1 MARDEIDEMTYDV
14 AIAGLGGMGSAI
26 AAHCAARGASVIGL
40 EQYGPAHDR
49 GSSHGKSR
57 MIRKAYFEDEAYV
70 PLVLRSY
77 ELWRALER
85 ETGDQL
91 LRITGVLSGG
101 EENSEIISGT
111 KRAAAQHDLS
121 IELLSREQVGKRYPG
136 VKLLENEVALFEPD
150 GGVLD
155 PEGAVRA
162 HLKAARTAGA
172 ELRFETAM
180 RSWESN
186 GDDAQLQL
194 ADGSRLSA
202 RTLILSLGPW
212 FKQTLEALGVTLRVQ
227 RNVQAWFSPSTNHY
241 DADRFPA
248 FLLDR
253 MGLPAPLYGFPD
265 FGDGLKVAFHG
276 LGQITTA
283 EEIDRG
289 VDMALDVSP
298 IALELER
305 WMPGGAAT
313 FREATPCMYSLTPD
327 GNFVIDRHPAHP
339 NVVLCGG
346 FSGHGFKFAPVIG
359 EIAADL
365 SLDGGSR
372 HDIDFLSLKR
382 FAAQGAEPLNP

>member
-1 MARDEIDEMTYDV
+1 MTYDV

-40 EQYGPAHDR
+40 EQFRPAHDL

-57 MIRKAYFEDEAYV
+57 MIRKAYFEDAAYV

-77 ELWRALER
+77 ELWRTLER
-85 ETGDQL
+85 ETGADL

-101 EENSEIISGT
+101 DENSEIISGT

-121 IELLSREQVGKRYPG
+121 LEVLSREQVSKRYPR

-162 HLKAARTAGA
+162 HFKAARAAGA

-180 RSWESN
+180 QSWEAK
-186 GDDAQLQL
+186 DDGVQLQL
-194 ADGSRLSA
+194 ADGTRLSA
-202 RTLILSLGPW
+202 RKLVLSLGPW

-227 RNVQAWFSPSTNHY
+227 RNVQAWFSPSTGLY

-253 MGLPAPLYGFPD
+253 AGLPAPLYGFPD

-283 EEIDRG
+283 EEIDRD
-289 VDMALDVSP
+289 VDMARDVSP
-298 IALELER
+298 IAQELER
-305 WMPGGAAT
+305 WMPGAAAT
-313 FREATPCMYSLTPD
+313 FREAKPCMYSLTPD
-327 GNFVIDRHPAHP
+327 GNFVIDRHPANS

-365 SLDGGSR
+365 ALDGGSR
-372 HDIDFLSLKR
+372 HRIDFLSLKR
-382 FAAQGAEPLNP
+382 FGAAQGPSH

>member
-1 MARDEIDEMTYDV
+1 MTYDV

-40 EQYGPAHDR
+40 EQFGPAHDL

-57 MIRKAYFEDEAYV
+57 MIRKAYFEDAAYV

-91 LRITGVLSGG
+91 LRITGVLSVG

-111 KRAAAQHDLS
+111 KRAAARHDLR
-121 IELLSREQVGKRYPG
+121 IEELSREQASKRYPG

-155 PEGAVRA
+155 PEAAVRA
-162 HLKAARTAGA
+162 HLKAAQAAGA
-172 ELRFETAM
+172 ELRFETEM
-180 RSWESN
+180 RSWEANRDSV
-186 GDDAQLQL
+186 QLHL
-194 ADGSRLSA
+194 VDGTRLSA
-202 RTLILSLGPW
+202 RKLVLSLGPW
-212 FKQTLEALGVTLRVQ
+212 FKQTLEALGVSLRVQ
-227 RNVQAWFSPSTNHY
+227 RNVQAWFSPSTSLY
-241 DADRFPA
+241 EVDRFPA

-253 MGLPAPLYGFPD
+253 AGLPAPLYGFPD

-283 EEIDRG
+283 EEIDRD
-289 VDMALDVSP
+289 VDMARDVTP
-298 IALELER
+298 IAQELER
-305 WMPGGAAT
+305 WMPGAAAT

-327 GNFVIDRHPAHP
+327 GNFVIDRHPAHS
-339 NVVLCGG
+339 NVILCGG

-359 EIAADL
+359 EIAAEL
-365 SLDGGSR
+365 ALEGGSR
-372 HDIDFLSLKR
+372 HQIDFLSLKR
-382 FAAQGAEPLNP
+382 FGAPQA